1 MILPNISIG
10 CPKVRVEIFTLARGA
25 RACIES
31 TQFIIDA
38 CPSATRKGKNFNT
51 HFWAAYRQSSNGSS
65 FCCVQDEDEDI
76 FYFSCYQDNLKHM
89 LNVYM
94 R

>member
-1 MILPNISIG
+1 MASQLCNVSKINDNN
-10 CPKVRVEIFTLARGA
+10 KVWV
-25 RACIES
+25 
-31 TQFIIDA
+31 Q
-38 CPSATRKGKNFNT
+38 NT
-51 HFWAAYRQSSNGSS
+51 NS

-76 FYFSCYQDNLKHM
+76 FYFSCYQDNLKHR

>member
-1 MILPNISIG
+1 MVLPNIIVKSNKI
-10 CPKVRVEIFTLARGA
+10 LA
-25 RACIES
+25 IYS
-31 TQFIIDA
+31 
-38 CPSATRKGKNFNT
+38 
-51 HFWAAYRQSSNGSS
+51 QSSNGSS

>member
-1 MILPNISIG
+1 MVLPNIIVKSNKI
-10 CPKVRVEIFTLARGA
+10 LA
-25 RACIES
+25 S
-31 TQFIIDA
+31 
-38 CPSATRKGKNFNT
+38 
-51 HFWAAYRQSSNGSS
+51 QSSNGSS
-65 FCCVQDEDEDI
+65 FCCVQDEDI